1 MSEPISSSPP
11 SMSGGDG
18 ASARPG
24 GVQGT
29 NLGRRM
35 REGRRQ
41 RKLTLQQL
49 AEQVNV
55 SASHISQIERGIAN
69 PSVSS
74 LLGIA
79 GVLELPME
87 FFFQSHA
94 EALSEDGAHGTE
106 APGQPGSTEQGVTLH
121 LSPVGKGEPGDVAR
135 ELESFTT
142 FIPVVHP
149 ENRETIRV
157 EGGIE
162 WRRLTP
168 AHDDT
173 IVFLELLYEVGASD
187 GEFAYRHRGREY
199 GVVTQGTLRV
209 ELGFTTYVLGPGDSI
224 SFDCGVPHK
233 LTNIGQIPVTAIW
246 VVVDRY

>member
-1 MSEPISSSPP
+1 MSEPTSSSPP
-11 SMSGGDG
+11 SMSRGDG
-18 ASARPG
+18 TLAQPG
-24 GVQGT
+24 GVRGT
-29 NLGRRM
+29 DLGRRI
-35 REGRRQ
+35 REGRRH

-49 AEQVNV
+49 ANQVNI

-79 GVLELPME
+79 GILELPME
-87 FFFQSHA
+87 FFFQSNPTARSDDGVEGA
-94 EALSEDGAHGTE
+94 ERPGFAEREGRHHL
-106 APGQPGSTEQGVTLH
+106 APVRTSKPDDVT
-121 LSPVGKGEPGDVAR
+121 R
-135 ELESFTT
+135 ELEDSSTLV
-142 FIPVVHP
+142 PVVNP
-149 ENRETIRV
+149 ENREIIRV

-199 GVVTQGTLRV
+199 GVVTQGTLKV
-209 ELGFTTYVLGPGDSI
+209 EVGFSTYVLGPGDSI
-224 SFDCGVPHK
+224 SFDCGIPHK
-233 LTNIGQIPVTAIW
+233 LTNAGQISVTAIW